1 MQQQYRTS
9 CDRCQH
15 AKVKCSQAKPTCQRC
30 AKRKATCVYSPVK
43 TIGRPRKR
51 PAPDAASDDRALA
64 PRLAREDAGSDI
76 VNHPQLPSPDT
87 TSTQSSVVD
96 HPSDEPSHEFGHMA
110 LDAANINPAI
120 PSGCPGLTAPLCPFA
135 SEPPRPPVTLFGS
148 GQTAT
153 ASCAEQWLA
162 HCPTYQESPVTWN
175 TSNTNLDVNC
185 PWSSSNAVTE
195 VTSDHDYDK
204 GDSRANGDAGC
215 PRGHLLQDSTLPA
228 SDCYVALLS
237 QLTHVEIEMA
247 SRTPERPPP
256 IDFILKTVNALRE
269 LKEQIFAC
277 RGHRTTDPLVSA
289 SAQSVA
295 CLNSSRP
302 ILLILSLLS
311 ERVIRLLEDL
321 FRRATA
327 LSGSFTEELQ
337 VPSSADSRRMK
348 RTMRSLIDYT
358 STCPFPEANQPLHVG
373 AFEVSE
379 EVKTKALRWILRK
392 RIQGLLAIM
401 NDMRTAAD
409 GSNNIG
415 RAGASTYGVGFG
427 KNKSIAGSIPG
438 SENSV
443 EDLHSRVETLLGRVD
458 LTT

>member
-1 MQQQYRTS
+1 
-9 CDRCQH
+9 
-15 AKVKCSQAKPTCQRC
+15 V
-30 AKRKATCVYSPVK
+30 
-43 TIGRPRKR
+43 
-51 PAPDAASDDRALA
+51 
-64 PRLAREDAGSDI
+64 
-76 VNHPQLPSPDT
+76 
-87 TSTQSSVVD
+87 
-96 HPSDEPSHEFGHMA
+96 
-110 LDAANINPAI
+110 
-120 PSGCPGLTAPLCPFA
+120 
-135 SEPPRPPVTLFGS
+135 
-148 GQTAT
+148 AT

-162 HCPTYQESPVTWN
+162 NCPAYEESPVTWN
-175 TSNTNLDVNC
+175 TSNSNLEVNC
-185 PWSSSNAVTE
+185 PGNSSNAVTE

-204 GDSRANGDAGC
+204 GNTRANGNEGC
-215 PRGHLLQDSTLPA
+215 PRTLLSQDTRPPA
-228 SDCYVALLS
+228 SDCYVTLLG
-237 QLTHVEIEMA
+237 QLTHVETEMA
-247 SRTPERPPP
+247 SRSPERPPP
-256 IDFILKTVNALRE
+256 IDFILKSVNALRE

-289 SAQSVA
+289 STQPVA

-302 ILLILSLLS
+302 IILILSLLS

-327 LSGSFTEELQ
+327 LSGSFAEELQ
-337 VPSSADSRRMK
+337 VQSSADSRRMK

-392 RIQGLLAIM
+392 RIQGLLAMM

-409 GSNNIG
+409 DSNKIG
-415 RAGASTYGVGFG
+415 NDAASTYGAICG
-427 KNKSIAGSIPG
+427 KNKSIAGSIQG
-438 SENSV
+438 CENSV